1 MKVLNFKNVVNL
13 IVISIL
19 IKEESFA
26 KLIDFTN

>member
-1 MKVLNFKNVVNL
+1 MKVLNFKNVVHL

-26 KLIDFTN
+26 KLTDFTN